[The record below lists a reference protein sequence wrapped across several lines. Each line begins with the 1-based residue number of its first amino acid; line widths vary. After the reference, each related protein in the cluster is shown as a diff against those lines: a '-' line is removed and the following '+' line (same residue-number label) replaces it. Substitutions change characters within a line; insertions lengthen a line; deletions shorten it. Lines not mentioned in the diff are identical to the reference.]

1 VVVRNNRADRF
12 GGGLFQ
18 AGCDIGLERK
28 GLCWVGGIA
37 EKVGSSYILS
47 FEANTAGAA
56 GGAVFT
62 TCHSL
67 GVCETVLRKTV
78 GLPVLS
84 GGGGTILSFLS
95 NNAMGYGDDVA
106 SAPTGLVLSGT
117 YATAYVPG
125 QTSLDVSFSFL
136 DGKGQSVGGTAERPI
151 SHMVQILI
159 LPVSADCTTFAS
171 CERLKLQSTE
181 SFLSRGDAILTS
193 LKEDFVAPP
202 LRYCQIGEPHVLIRV
217 YVISSVQLDA
227 PADLPTLQ
235 KTIKVDC
242 HPCEPGWTRQETND
256 GLWTCVRCDK
266 KQYIIDPNANE
277 CQPCAVGA
285 VCEDGKFQPVSPADS
300 VWNSSADGV
309 YRIATCPPGFV
320 LIRDEADPVSD
331 RCVPCAPDTYSVEE
345 AVFGERLWDRSV
357 ENYNQYCHPCP
368 RSRAMCGGANDV
380 RPLAGAPLMP

>member
-1 VVVRNNRADRF
+1 MSHTTP
-12 GGGLFQ
+12 LQ

-37 EKVGSSYILS
+37 EKVASSFILS
-47 FEANTAGAA
+47 FEANLAGAA
-56 GGAVFT
+56 GGAVFSS
-62 TCHSL
+62 CHSL
-67 GVCETVLRKTV
+67 GICEMVLRKTV

-95 NNAMGYGDDVA
+95 NKAMGYGDDIA

-125 QTSLDVSFSFL
+125 QSSLDVSFSLL
-136 DGKGQSVGGTAERPI
+136 DGKGQIVGGTTERPI

-181 SFLSRGDAILTS
+181 SFLSKGDAILTS

-202 LRYCQIGEPHVLIRV
+202 LRYCQIGVPDVLIRL
-217 YVISSVQLDA
+217 YVISSAQLDA

-242 HPCEPGWTRQETND
+242 HPCEPGWTRQETSD

-285 VCEDGKFQPVSPADS
+285 VCEDGKFQPVNPADS
-300 VWNSSADGV
+300 VWNSTADGV
-309 YRIATCPPGFV
+309 YRIVKCPPGFV